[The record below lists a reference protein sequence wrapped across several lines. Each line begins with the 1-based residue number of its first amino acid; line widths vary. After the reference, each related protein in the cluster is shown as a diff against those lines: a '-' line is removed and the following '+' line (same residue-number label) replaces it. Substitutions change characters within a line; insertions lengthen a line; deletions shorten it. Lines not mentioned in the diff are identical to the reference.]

1 MSSSPSPR
9 CLSLRST
16 QPPSPL
22 QVDRTKFTYYTE
34 ESDAIDLT
42 AKAEVADARSKGKKR
57 DVISIFQSK
66 SALKS
71 KVTALTF
78 D

>member
-1 MSSSPSPR
+1 
-9 CLSLRST
+9 
-16 QPPSPL
+16 
-22 QVDRTKFTYYTE
+22 VDRTKFTYYTE

-71 KVTALTF
+71 KVKAA
-78 D
+78 DDI